1 MKVTPLNAV
10 AVTEGAWDARLAR
23 QRQAE
28 RLGSVEQI
36 VIRLMSAVER
46 NIRRGVSPDQVE
58 PVVRAWAGRLAPM
71 VRVTG
76 LRAGGV
82 LVLTAQHPAVIM
94 ELKPKIHRLL
104 ADLKTTGIKEVRFA

>member
-1 MKVTPLNAV
+1 
-10 AVTEGAWDARLAR
+10 
-23 QRQAE
+23 
-28 RLGSVEQI
+28 
-36 VIRLMSAVER
+36 
-46 NIRRGVSPDQVE
+46 
-58 PVVRAWAGRLAPM
+58 M